1 MRYDQVVIHS
11 IRWIMLSMLF
21 VAVSACSEASMSKLD
36 HTVTLRILHTSDVHG
51 KLTGYN
57 YFSDRNDGQPG
68 LVHAAVVI
76 AKARADQPN
85 NLLIDNGDLIQGD
98 PFAEWAIEHNANAP
112 HSIITALNS
121 LNYDVANLG
130 NHEFNYGLEQLA
142 TAYASANFPLISSNI
157 KLTEN
162 APEALQSLLKP
173 WVMIP
178 RLVLDN
184 HGETQQIN
192 IAVIGVVPPQIM
204 QWDAN
209 LLVDNVVVTDMVEAA
224 KQAIAEARAAAAD
237 VIVIAAHTGL
247 SGRRDEQRST
257 EQVVDQIAQLEHV
270 DAIVF
275 GHQHQVFPAA
285 SSYADIAAADRQRGT
300 IHGVPAAS
308 PGYAASHVGQ
318 IDLILQRHDSSWRV
332 ADFSVTALKSDVQH
346 ADQTLLE
353 QLQPAHRATQL
364 YVQQPVGVSQQ
375 RLSYDT
381 ARFAPSSGV
390 QFVQRAQ
397 LWYAAERMTIPAA
410 YQELSLL
417 SAAAPFDAADDAD
430 ESYTDIAAGPVS
442 LGQIADLYRYPNSL
456 ELVKLDGQQLRD
468 WLEAS
473 AAAFL
478 PDGNQAQIWSWLNK
492 AVPHYNF
499 DTIMGL
505 DYSIDPRQP
514 LGQRIKNLSYQ
525 GQAIDSSKQF
535 LILVNSYRA
544 SGGGNMP
551 HLEAANIV
559 LQSPDKLP
567 DILRW
572 YLTSFAEQGYP
583 HQVDP
588 HWSLCIQNDC

>member
-1 MRYDQVVIHS
+1 MRYDHVVIHS
-11 IRWIMLSMLF
+11 IRWIVLSMLF
-21 VAVSACSEASMSKLD
+21 IAISACSEAPANKPDTSI
-36 HTVTLRILHTSDVHG
+36 TLRILHTSDVHG

-57 YFSDRNDGQPG
+57 YFSDRNESQPG

-76 AKARADQPN
+76 AEARAQQPN

-98 PFAEWAIEHNANAP
+98 PFAEWAIGHTAHQP

-130 NHEFNYGLEQLA
+130 NHEFNYGLDKLA
-142 TAYASANFPLISSNI
+142 KAYASANFPIISSNI
-157 KLTEN
+157 KLTDN
-162 APEALQSLLKP
+162 APKELQSLLKP
-173 WVMIP
+173 WVMIT
-178 RLVLDN
+178 RQLLDN
-184 HGETQQIN
+184 NGETQQIN

-209 LLVDNVVVTDMVEAA
+209 LLVDNLVVTDMVEAT
-224 KQAIAEARAAAAD
+224 KLAIAEARAAAAD

-247 SGRRDEQRST
+247 SRGSDEQRSS

-270 DAIVF
+270 DAILF
-275 GHQHQVFPAA
+275 GHQHQVFPAPG
-285 SSYADIAAADRQRGT
+285 SYADVAAADRERGT
-300 IHGVPAAS
+300 IHGVPAVS
-308 PGYAASHVGQ
+308 PGYAGSHVGQ
-318 IDLILQRHDSSWRV
+318 IDLVLQRHGSAWRV
-332 ADFSVTALKSDVQH
+332 SDFNVVALETDVRQV
-346 ADQTLLE
+346 DQTLLE

-410 YQELSLL
+410 YQQLPLL
-417 SAAAPFDAADDAD
+417 SAAAPFDAAADAD

-456 ELVKLDGQQLRD
+456 ELVKLDGQQVRE

-478 PDGNQAQIWSWLNK
+478 ADGNEAAIWSWLNK

-505 DYSIDPRQP
+505 DYNIDPRQP

-525 GQAIDSSKQF
+525 GQAVDSSKQF

-551 HLEAANIV
+551 HLEPANIV
-559 LQSPDKLP
+559 LQSPDQLP

-572 YLTSFAEQGYP
+572 YLNSFAEQGYP
-583 HQVDP
+583 HQVDQ
-588 HWSLCIQNDC
+588 HWSLCVQNHC